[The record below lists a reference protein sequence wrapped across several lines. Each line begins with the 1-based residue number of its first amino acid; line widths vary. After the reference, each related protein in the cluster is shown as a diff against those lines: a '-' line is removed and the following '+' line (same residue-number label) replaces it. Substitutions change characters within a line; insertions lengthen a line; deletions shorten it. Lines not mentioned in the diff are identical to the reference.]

1 MNTYKTNAKPRC
13 ITKDNIPVFCSYD
26 KLLNIN
32 DIKLNPDNPNKHPEK
47 QLKMLGEV
55 IKGNGWRQSVTISR
69 LSHLVVK
76 GHGRILAA
84 KMLNLCEIP
93 VEYQEYSNKD
103 EEMADLLADNRIA
116 ELAEMDNDMLCSII
130 NDMDEYLLD
139 FTGFTSDEISVIL
152 DTLPDIT
159 QEFIEDDEIEEEF
172 KLQDKTITQKGDV
185 WCLGKHKLLCGDS
198 TNKDSVLSF
207 MKEERAQLVVTDP
220 PYNVNYSGKTEDA
233 LKIKNDDMSDDKFQ
247 LFLNKA
253 FDCINEIML
262 DGACFYIW
270 HADIKGYN
278 FRGACKNINWQVRQ
292 CLIWVKN
299 SMVMG
304 RQDYQWK
311 HEPCLYGW
319 KSGAGHKWYADRKQ
333 TTILEFN
340 KPTANRLHPTMKPV
354 ELIAYQ
360 IRNSSKR
367 GDIVFDSFAGSGTT
381 LIACQKNNRIC
392 RTIELDERYCD
403 VIVNRYI
410 NLSENTSDVF
420 VIRNGKKMSFEEV
433 KN

>member
-116 ELAEMDNDMLCSII
+116 ELAEMDNDMPCSII

-198 TNKDSVLSF
+198 TDKDSVLSF

-220 PYNVNYSGKTEDA
+220 P
-233 LKIKNDDMSDDKFQ
+233 
-247 LFLNKA
+247 
-253 FDCINEIML
+253 
-262 DGACFYIW
+262 
-270 HADIKGYN
+270 
-278 FRGACKNINWQVRQ
+278 
-292 CLIWVKN
+292 
-299 SMVMG
+299 
-304 RQDYQWK
+304 
-311 HEPCLYGW
+311 
-319 KSGAGHKWYADRKQ
+319 
-333 TTILEFN
+333 
-340 KPTANRLHPTMKPV
+340 
-354 ELIAYQ
+354 YQ